1 MSTLE
6 LASLPTVADIVAD
19 LLAIIRT
26 HTKKSGDDWT
36 GATTM
41 EAAGIDS
48 FDFVEMIFQIE
59 DRYQIHVNFNSN
71 TQNQSLDTV
80 EDVARLVQSEIVK
93 QRKAA

>member
-1 MSTLE
+1 
-6 LASLPTVADIVAD
+6 
-19 LLAIIRT
+19 
-26 HTKKSGDDWT
+26 
-36 GATTM
+36 
-41 EAAGIDS
+41 
-48 FDFVEMIFQIE
+48 VEMIFQIE